1 MVSLSLDFPF
11 IKYMLINAYATSKYY
26 IGLYRRNNY
35 NFCAGESPYWVTG
48 HTDLRLSLKAST
60 PYLVMQYAPPIVL
73 ILPNTLATLT
83 TLPLAFLMSGNT
95 LRVTATTPIRLT
107 LIIDLK
113 SSISSQSLGAVGK
126 EIPALLTTA
135 HRPANTHNSIKPS
148 CFNTG
153 DYQTHR
159 KCEVRTMWRNYSTN
173 SFSQEKDTK
182 AQYWEFNYSNNK
194 SIINSSIYFY

>member
-11 IKYMLINAYATSKYY
+11 IKYMLINAYIQILHWLVSEKCFEF
-26 IGLYRRNNY
+26 LS
-35 NFCAGESPYWVTG
+35 GESPYWVTG
-48 HTDLRLSLKAST
+48 HTDLRLSLKPST

-95 LRVTATTPIRLT
+95 LRVTAITPIRLT
-107 LIIDLK
+107 LIIGLK

-173 SFSQEKDTK
+173 SFIQEKDTK
-182 AQYWEFNYSNNK
+182 HNTENL
-194 SIINSSIYFY
+194 IILTTRA